1 MYNKRVK
8 ECCANCK
15 HCAEVRKRP
24 VYDTIAT
31 KICLY
36 HRNTENSYYI
46 WYKALRRTLVCDITF
61 ERECSVAEKN
71 IKQPQMRPPLS
82 AVG

>member
-1 MYNKRVK
+1 MYNSKAK

-24 VYDTIAT
+24 IYDSILT

-36 HRNTENSYYI
+36 YKNTEDAHYI
-46 WYKALRRTLVCDITF
+46 LEVDDTDMCEVFDLNK
-61 ERECSVAEKN
+61 EKEDL
-71 IKQPQMRPPLS
+71 IYEE
-82 AVG
+82 A

>member
-1 MYNKRVK
+1 MYNKKVK

-24 VYDTIAT
+24 VYDSILT

-36 HRNTENSYYI
+36 HKNTEN
-46 WYKALRRTLVCDITF
+46 DTF
-61 ERECSVAEKN
+61 ILEVYDFDKCEVFCLNEDKEDLLCEEN
-71 IKQPQMRPPLS
+71 
-82 AVG
+82 

>member
-24 VYDTIAT
+24 VYNTNAT

-36 HRNTENSYYI
+36 HRNTEDSYYI
-46 WYKALRRTLVCDITF
+46 LEVDDTDMCEVFDLWEDKEDLVYEETGNN
-61 ERECSVAEKN
+61 R
-71 IKQPQMRPPLS
+71 
-82 AVG
+82 